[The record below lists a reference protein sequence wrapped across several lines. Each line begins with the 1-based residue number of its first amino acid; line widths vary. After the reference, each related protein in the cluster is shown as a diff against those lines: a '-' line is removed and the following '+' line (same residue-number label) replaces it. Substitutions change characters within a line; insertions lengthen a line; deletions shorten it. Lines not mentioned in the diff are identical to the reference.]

1 MNCQE
6 EVETT
11 YVEGNIRKDC
21 VTQSIR
27 RKREAAGNVGVPPA
41 KVMRDDFPELVR
53 KTILHK
59 WEVDGKECWIKG
71 KVLKAVGDINDIAC
85 MFEVKYED
93 EEENKDVALYEE
105 YKNNDLVVL

>member
-1 MNCQE
+1 
-6 EVETT
+6 
-11 YVEGNIRKDC
+11 
-21 VTQSIR
+21 
-27 RKREAAGNVGVPPA
+27 
-41 KVMRDDFPELVR
+41 MRDDFPELVR

-93 EEENKDVALYEE
+93 EEENKDVALYED
-105 YKNNDLVVL
+105 YKNNDLVVLWIIIERHVLVTCLLLRINSKVFKRIIINMCR